1 MANPRVSE
9 IAKKLGIESK
19 KAVEILNDEL
29 KEFVKSPS
37 STIMPPTVR
46 KLQAYVSDHPELVKA
61 AGGADEGSAP
71 AAKPAAKPGDPPAP
85 KSRGDSHI
93 PFRPSTILLIFWNK
107 AR

>member
-61 AGGADEGSAP
+61 AGSADEGGAS
-71 AAKPAAKPGDPPAP
+71 AAKPAAKPGAAAKPCLLYT
-85 KSRGDSHI
+85 SRCV
-93 PFRPSTILLIFWNK
+93 
-107 AR
+107 

>member
-19 KAVEILNDEL
+19 KEVEILNDEL

-46 KLQAYVSDHPELVKA
+46 KLQAYVSEHPELVKD
-61 AGGADEGSAP
+61 AGPADASAAP
-71 AAKPAAKPGDPPAP
+71 ASKPGAAAKPGAAKPGVAP
-85 KSRGDSHI
+85 
-93 PFRPSTILLIFWNK
+93 
-107 AR
+107 

>member
-46 KLQAYVSDHPELVKA
+46 KLSAYVSEHPELVKA
-61 AGGADEGSAP
+61 AGADE
-71 AAKPAAKPGDPPAP
+71 AAGVGACAVAGAAAGVGVFWL
-85 KSRGDSHI
+85 SL
-93 PFRPSTILLIFWNK
+93 ILNLLLLSV
-107 AR
+107 